1 MKQLRLLMRIQML
14 KSKTQSRNLEKGAT
28 VIIVAHRLDTV
39 LDSDKI
45 VVMGYGEVIEYG
57 KPSDLLKI
65 NNGQLR
71 TMVDADLHNK
81 KKGASTN
88 RNSSTELQEPLL
100 A

>member
-1 MKQLRLLMRIQML
+1 M
-14 KSKTQSRNLEKGAT
+14 
-28 VIIVAHRLDTV
+28 IIVAQRLDTV

-45 VVMGYGEVIEYG
+45 VVMGDGEVIEYG

-88 RNSSTELQEPLL
+88 RNSPTELQEPLL